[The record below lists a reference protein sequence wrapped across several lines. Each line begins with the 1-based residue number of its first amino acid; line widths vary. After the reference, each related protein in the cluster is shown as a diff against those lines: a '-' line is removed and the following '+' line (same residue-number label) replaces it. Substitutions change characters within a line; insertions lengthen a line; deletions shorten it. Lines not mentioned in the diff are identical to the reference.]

1 MKFPKDMMAVI
12 AILIAIMLLGLTIV
26 PLSP

>member
-1 MKFPKDMMAVI
+1 MKFPKDRMAVI